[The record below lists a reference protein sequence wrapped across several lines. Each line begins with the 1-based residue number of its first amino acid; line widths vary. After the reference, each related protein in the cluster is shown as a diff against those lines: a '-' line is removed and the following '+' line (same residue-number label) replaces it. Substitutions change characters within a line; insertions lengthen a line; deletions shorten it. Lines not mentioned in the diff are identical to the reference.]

1 MKPNKPKLLVVL
13 GPTAVGKSAV
23 GIDIAKRLGG
33 EIINADSLQV
43 YKHLNIGTA
52 KPSSQELHEVKHHL
66 IDIVNP
72 DEDFNAGMFRSRA
85 ASVIENLYHTN
96 TNTILV
102 GGTYLYVKVL
112 LSGLIE
118 GLPANQEI
126 RDNIKKL
133 RSIFGLPY
141 VYDRLRSLD
150 PEAAS
155 KIHPN
160 DYVRIERALEVN
172 YLTGQKMSELQS
184 LHGFENQEFE
194 YLKIGLSQDREPLRE
209 RIDNRVDI
217 MIEDGL
223 IDEVK
228 RLREMG
234 YTSNLKPMQSIGYKE
249 INQFLDGD
257 IDFDRAVELIK
268 RDTKRFAKRQ
278 MTWLKKDNEIIW
290 FEPDC
295 DNEQILNLAGKFFE
309 SPGKFFESH
318 C

>member
-1 MKPNKPKLLVVL
+1 MKIEKPKLLVVL

-23 GIDIAKRLGG
+23 GIDIAKRIGG

-52 KPSSQELHEVKHHL
+52 KPSSQELSEVGHHL

-72 DEDFNAGMFRSRA
+72 DEDFNAGIFRTRA
-85 ASVIENLYHTN
+85 ASVIESLYRSN
-96 TNTILV
+96 TNIILV

-150 PEAAS
+150 PDAAS
-155 KIHPN
+155 RIHPN
-160 DYVRIERALEVN
+160 DYVRTERALEVN
-172 YLTGQKMSELQS
+172 YLTGQKMSELQAVHS
-184 LHGFENQEFE
+184 FQDQDYE
-194 YLKIGLSQDREPLRE
+194 YLKIGISLDREILKQ
-209 RIDNRVDI
+209 RIDQRVDI
-217 MIEDGL
+217 MIEEGL
-223 IDEVK
+223 VEEVK
-228 RLREMG
+228 QLREMG
-234 YTSNLKPMQSIGYKE
+234 YTNNLKPMQSIGYKE
-249 INQFLDGD
+249 INQFLDGE
-257 IDFDRAVELIK
+257 IDLDTAVELIK

-278 MTWLKKDNEIIW
+278 MTWLRKDNEIKW
-290 FEPDC
+290 FERGKDYEKVL
-295 DNEQILNLAGKFFE
+295 DLAGRFFE
-309 SPGKFFESH
+309 ASN
-318 C
+318 

>member
-1 MKPNKPKLLVVL
+1 MKPDKPKLIVVL

-23 GIDIAKRLGG
+23 GIDMAKKLGG

-43 YKHLNIGTA
+43 YKYLDIGTA
-52 KPSSQELHEVKHHL
+52 KPSSEELREARHHL
-66 IDIVNP
+66 IDIVSP

-85 ASVIENLYHTN
+85 ASVIENLYN
-96 TNTILV
+96 SGKNIIIV

-141 VYDRLRSLD
+141 VYDRLRLLD
-150 PEAAS
+150 SKSAS

-184 LHGFENQEFE
+184 RHSFHEQDFE
-194 YLKIGLSQDREPLRE
+194 YLKIGISLYRESLRE
-209 RIDNRVDI
+209 RIDERVDA
-217 MIEDGL
+217 MMEAGL
-223 IDEVK
+223 LDEVK
-228 RLREMG
+228 RLRDMG
-234 YTSNLKPMQSIGYKE
+234 YTSDLKPMQSIGYKE

-257 IDFDRAVELIK
+257 VDLERAIELIK

-278 MTWLKKDNEIIW
+278 MTWLNKDKEIKW
-290 FEPDC
+290 FEPDS

-309 SPGKFFESH
+309 GHHKE
-318 C
+318 

>member
-1 MKPNKPKLLVVL
+1 MKLNKPKLIVVL

-43 YKHLNIGTA
+43 YKHFNIGTA
-52 KPSSQELHEVKHHL
+52 KPSSKELDEVNHHL

-72 DEDFNAGMFRSRA
+72 DEDFNAGIFRTYATSTINDLSQA
-85 ASVIENLYHTN
+85 GKNI
-96 TNTILV
+96 ILV

-126 RDNIKKL
+126 RENIKKL
-133 RSIFGLPY
+133 RSTFGLEY
-141 VYDRLRSLD
+141 VYERLKSLD

-160 DYVRIERALEVN
+160 DYVRAERALEVN

-184 LHGFENQEFE
+184 EHSFQDQDFE
-194 YLKIGLSQDREPLRE
+194 YLKIGISLDRELLKE
-209 RIDNRVDI
+209 RIDSRVDA
-217 MIEDGL
+217 MVEAGLVGEIEK
-223 IDEVK
+223 I
-228 RLREMG
+228 REMG
-234 YTSNLKPMQSIGYKE
+234 YTSDLKPMQSIGYKE

-257 IDFDRAVELIK
+257 ISLEEAVLLIE

-278 MTWLKKDNEIIW
+278 MTWLRKDNEIKW
-290 FEPDC
+290 FERDKNF
-295 DNEQILNLAGKFFE
+295 DQIVDSAKEFLE
-309 SPGKFFESH
+309 D
-318 C
+318 